1 MVQHTIAGVGFTAFV
16 VTTAIVGLNSPSGQ
30 QVATAETVLATPA
43 AAPAAL
49 APELAQELAAAAA
62 RAKLEQAAARSAKQA
77 KLAARAARQ
86 ANRRAKTLAH
96 AGKSVAAEEAR
107 LKAAAAKAAAE
118 AAAAARARAA
128 AARARAAAAKKA
140 ADAAAEKRRATTN
153 RGYLPGT
160 NDPKEMARQ
169 IMRNKYGY
177 GADQF
182 SCFNNIIMR
191 ESMWDVHAT
200 NPSSG
205 AYGIP
210 QALPGSKMATVA
222 PDWRHNPATQIIW
235 AIEYMDD
242 RYGSPCEAWTF
253 KRSHGWY

>member
-16 VTTAIVGLNSPSGQ
+16 VTTAIVGLASPSAEGIAAADPVMAIPASPSPAPSSNANDLAGAAVRSKLLQ
-30 QVATAETVLATPA
+30 DAARNAEQTRLAATA
-43 AAPAAL
+43 
-49 APELAQELAAAAA
+49 
-62 RAKLEQAAARSAKQA
+62 
-77 KLAARAARQ
+77 
-86 ANRRAKTLAH
+86 ANYASRRAKALARH
-96 AGKSVAAEEAR
+96 GKSVAAEESR

-118 AAAAARARAA
+118 AAAAA
-128 AARARAAAAKKA
+128 KKA
-140 ADAAAEKRRATTN
+140 AERRRAMAN

-160 NDPKEMARQ
+160 TDPKEIARQ
-169 IMRNKYGY
+169 IMRNKYDY

-182 SCFNNIIMR
+182 SCFDNIIMR
-191 ESMWDVHAT
+191 ESMWDVDAI

-210 QALPGSKMATVA
+210 QALPGSKMATVG

-242 RYGSPCEAWTF
+242 RYGSPCQAWTF
-253 KRSHGWY
+253 KRAHGWY